1 MHHRTKMA
9 ILATA
14 IVVGTPV
21 AAQVGN
27 DTGIRTET
35 QRRLAHGQDDETI
48 WNVIGMLGL
57 LGLFGLRRPS
67 DNDGYT
73 DDPI

>member
-1 MHHRTKMA
+1 MHHRKAA
-9 ILATA
+9 ILVAA
-14 IVVGTPV
+14 FIFGTPV

-27 DTGIRTET
+27 DSGIQTET

-57 LGLFGLRRPS
+57 LGLFGISRPS